1 MTTDTWYLYAFFA
14 GALVFA
20 GLLGLLAK
28 RNLIKLLIAVEIIG
42 KGVSLLLLSSGLP
55 PKGNILTAQALVITY
70 IVVEVSLVATALA
83 LIINVYRHTKALDVR
98 KLAKLKG

>member
-1 MTTDTWYLYAFFA
+1 MNNTWYLYLFFA
-14 GALVFA
+14 AALLGA

-28 RNLIKLLIAVEIIG
+28 RNLIKLFIAIEVVG
-42 KGVSLLLLSSGLP
+42 KGVSLLLLGTGFA
-55 PKGNILTAQALVITY
+55 KGNILTAQALVITY

-83 LIINVYRHTKALDVR
+83 LIINIYRHTKSLDVR